1 MLVPFSLNLILYP
14 RNVGS
19 ETADHCI
26 STYALNPIVAPV
38 ELSIPGVA
46 EPDVGRRGPS
56 VSTVTA
62 GVGVI
67 FCAAEKSV
75 DTPTSDV
82 NLALTHLELLL
93 RVITFAGETLVKDT
107 LE

>member
-1 MLVPFSLNLILYP
+1 VPFSLNLILYP
-14 RNVGS
+14 LSVALD
-19 ETADHCI
+19 TADQDT
-26 STYALNPIVAPV
+26 STYALNPIVAPA
-38 ELSIPGVA
+38 ELSMPGVT
-46 EPDVGRRGPS
+46 EPDVGRGGPS
-56 VSTVTA
+56 LSTVTA

-93 RVITFAGETLVKDT
+93 RVITFAGETLVRDT